1 MCYKRLD
8 VNFIQICL
16 AKQIAILPHVYA
28 DYLEELDKMH
38 KAQTVSLV
46 PLTILQLYC
55 FKLKK
60 IA

>member
-1 MCYKRLD
+1 MRHTRLD

-28 DYLEELDKMH
+28 DYLAELDKM
-38 KAQTVSLV
+38 QRNQLVSLV

-55 FKLKK
+55 CKLKK
-60 IA
+60 TA